1 MHLQYSHVQ
10 HEKLCRAVQK
20 SAHFVLKFTCCCR
33 PRETAPRASPLL
45 PTTGIAV
52 RDLQLSLLNASS
64 TS

>member
-1 MHLQYSHVQ
+1 MHPQCSHEQ
-10 HEKLCRAVQK
+10 HEKLCRAAQESVYL
-20 SAHFVLKFTCCCR
+20 VLRLTCCCR
-33 PRETAPRASPLL
+33 PRETAPKASPLL